1 MTENLFRAAVIL
13 NQPYRERKNYPGVIM
28 RHKILISCLGLALL
42 AGVSVSARAQEEEE
56 AVRGS
61 FLTTRVTASSS
72 STNSSASAAIS
83 ASANQAA
90 GKSNGKTTTMGKT
103 PSTAKT
109 TTGKRPTGK
118 QNARVNMTGTVSTGK
133 TTATARVNAGIETY
147 SPTAIGLGYTLYM
160 RDANGNAMRVD
171 PSREFRAGDRI
182 RLSLETNTDGY
193 LYIFHTE
200 NNGEPQMLYPDVR
213 LEKGDNRIEAHVPYE
228 IPWNEPGVENW
239 FKFDSNPANER
250 LYIVVT
256 RQPLP
261 GIPTDTALVSYCG
274 QNRCPWRPPVG
285 VWAQVQM
292 NAQGK
297 VGVVKSTSYGQRQT
311 QTEQVAVTRG
321 LGLEQTAPE
330 PSVIRMN
337 ASTNAPILV
346 TAVDLIHR

>member
-1 MTENLFRAAVIL
+1 
-13 NQPYRERKNYPGVIM
+13 M
-28 RHKILISCLGLALL
+28 RHKILISFLGLALL
-42 AGVSVSARAQEEEE
+42 TCVSVSARAQDEEE

-72 STNSSASAAIS
+72 NNSASADIT

-90 GKSNGKTTTMGKT
+90 GKSTGKTSTGKTGSSGKTT
-103 PSTAKT
+103 AK
-109 TTGKRPTGK
+109 KPTGK
-118 QNARVNMTGTVSTGK
+118 TSSRVSVTAKGSTGK
-133 TTATARVNAGIETY
+133 TTATGSINAGVETY

-213 LEKGDNRIEAHVPYE
+213 LEKGNNRIEAHVPYE

-239 FKFDSNPANER
+239 FKFDANPANER

-261 GIPTDTALVSYCG
+261 GIPTETALVSYCG

-285 VWAQVQM
+285 VWAQVKM

-297 VGVVKSTSYGQRQT
+297 VGIVKSTSYGQRQT

-321 LGLEQTAPE
+321 LGLEQSAPE

-337 ASTNAPILV
+337 ASSNAPILV
-346 TAVDLIHR
+346 TAVDLIHK

>member
-1 MTENLFRAAVIL
+1 
-13 NQPYRERKNYPGVIM
+13 M
-28 RHKILISCLGLALL
+28 RHKILVSILGLALT
-42 AGVSVSARAQEEEE
+42 VSASASARAQDEEE

-61 FLTTRVTASSS
+61 FLTTRVTASTGSGN
-72 STNSSASAAIS
+72 TSAAIA
-83 ASANQAA
+83 ASANTAA
-90 GKSNGKTTTMGKT
+90 GKSSGKTSTGKTTRK
-103 PSTAKT
+103 
-109 TTGKRPTGK
+109 PTGRT
-118 QNARVNMTGTVSTGK
+118 NTRVNAGASGKVSTGK
-133 TTATARVNAGIETY
+133 TNTTVKAGAAVETY

-160 RDANGNAMRVD
+160 RDDNGNAMRVD

-213 LEKGDNRIEAHVPYE
+213 LERGDNRIEAHVPYE

-239 FKFDSNPANER
+239 FRFDANPANER

-261 GIPTDTALVSYCG
+261 GIPTSADLVSYCG

-285 VWAQVQM
+285 VWAQVKMHGQ
-292 NAQGK
+292 AK
-297 VGVVKSTSYGQRQT
+297 VGVVKSTSYGQKQS

-321 LGLEQTAPE
+321 LGLDQSAPE

-337 ASTNAPILV
+337 ATSNAPILV
-346 TAVDLIHR
+346 TAVDLIHK

>member
-1 MTENLFRAAVIL
+1 
-13 NQPYRERKNYPGVIM
+13 M
-28 RHKILISCLGLALL
+28 RFKIFVSFLGLALVIST
-42 AGVSVSARAQEEEE
+42 AASARAQDEEE

-61 FLTTRVTASSS
+61 FLTTRVTAS
-72 STNSSASAAIS
+72 TNSGSSASAAIA

-90 GKSNGKTTTMGKT
+90 GGNTGKATSSSGKSTKKPASKTTPKRVTASGK
-103 PSTAKT
+103 A
-109 TTGKRPTGK
+109 
-118 QNARVNMTGTVSTGK
+118 STGK
-133 TTATARVNAGIETY
+133 TTATVKGSASVNTGGPLLTPY

-160 RDANGNAMRVD
+160 RDENGNAMRVD

-213 LEKGDNRIEAHVPYE
+213 LDRGDNRIEAHVPYE

-239 FKFDSNPANER
+239 FKFDANPANER
-250 LYIVVT
+250 LYVIVT

-261 GIPTDTALVSYCG
+261 GIPTGEGLVSYCG

-285 VWAQVQM
+285 VWAQVKANGQ
-292 NAQGK
+292 AK
-297 VGVVKSTSYGQRQT
+297 VGVVKGTSYGQKQT
-311 QTEQVAVTRG
+311 QTEQIAVTRG
-321 LGLEQTAPE
+321 LGLDQSAPE

-337 ASTNAPILV
+337 VSSDAPILV
-346 TAVDLIHR
+346 TAVDLIHK

>member
-1 MTENLFRAAVIL
+1 
-13 NQPYRERKNYPGVIM
+13 M
-28 RHKILISCLGLALL
+28 RHKILISILGLAL
-42 AGVSVSARAQEEEE
+42 VVCVSARTHAQEEEE

-61 FLTTRVTASSS
+61 FLTTRVTASSG
-72 STNSSASAAIS
+72 TGSSASASIS

-90 GKSNGKTTTMGKT
+90 GKTGSNKPTSGKTG
-103 PSTAKT
+103 
-109 TTGKRPTGK
+109 
-118 QNARVNMTGTVSTGK
+118 STGK
-133 TTATARVNAGIETY
+133 TTPKKPTGRTTTRVGVTAKGSTGNTNMSGKVGASMEAY
-147 SPTAIGLGYTLYM
+147 SPSAIGLGYTLYM
-160 RDANGNAMRVD
+160 RDAGGSAMRVD

-200 NNGEPQMLYPDVR
+200 NDGEPQMLYPDVR
-213 LEKGDNRIEAHVPYE
+213 LERGANKIEAHVPYE

-239 FKFDSNPANER
+239 FKFDANPANER

-285 VWAQVQM
+285 VWAQVKMSGQ
-292 NAQGK
+292 AK

-337 ASTNAPILV
+337 ASSNLPVLV
-346 TAVDLIHR
+346 TAVDLIHK

>member
-1 MTENLFRAAVIL
+1 
-13 NQPYRERKNYPGVIM
+13 M
-28 RHKILISCLGLALL
+28 RHKILISILGLALL
-42 AGVSVSARAQEEEE
+42 ASVSVRAHAQEEEE

-61 FLTTRVTASSS
+61 FLTTRVTAS
-72 STNSSASAAIS
+72 TGTGSSASAAIS

-90 GKSNGKTTTMGKT
+90 GKSGSNKPTSGKTG
-103 PSTAKT
+103 
-109 TTGKRPTGK
+109 
-118 QNARVNMTGTVSTGK
+118 STGK
-133 TTATARVNAGIETY
+133 TTAKKPTGRTTTRVGVTAKGSAGNTNVSGNASASVETY
-147 SPTAIGLGYTLYM
+147 SPSAIGLGYTLYM
-160 RDANGNAMRVD
+160 RDASGSPMRVD

-200 NNGEPQMLYPDVR
+200 NDGEPQMLYPDVR
-213 LEKGDNRIEAHVPYE
+213 LERGANKIEAHVPYE

-239 FKFDSNPANER
+239 FKFDANPANER

-261 GIPTDTALVSYCG
+261 GIPTDTALVNYCG

-285 VWAQVQM
+285 VWAQVKM
-292 NAQGK
+292 NGQAR
-297 VGVVKSTSYGQRQT
+297 VGVVKSSSYGQRQT

-337 ASTNAPILV
+337 ASSNLPVLV
-346 TAVDLIHR
+346 TAVDLIHK